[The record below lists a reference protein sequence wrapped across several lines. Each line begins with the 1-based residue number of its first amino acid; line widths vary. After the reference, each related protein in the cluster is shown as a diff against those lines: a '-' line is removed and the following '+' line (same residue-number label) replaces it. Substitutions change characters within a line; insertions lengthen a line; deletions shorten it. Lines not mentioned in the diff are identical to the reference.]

1 MSASPLHFACPPL
14 PGLTTAPAPRPRG
27 LLERDPGCSVGTALL
42 PADPA
47 SWHSSPEMK
56 RHTFSFPTFSG
67 ENDSLSDPLLLNCF
81 LMKCYY
87 CTPLHKEHMW
97 LQVIN
102 YTLEEP
108 NKRLSSLK
116 YFMAT
121 INFFSLII
129 RVAME

>member
-1 MSASPLHFACPPL
+1 
-14 PGLTTAPAPRPRG
+14 
-27 LLERDPGCSVGTALL
+27 
-42 PADPA
+42 
-47 SWHSSPEMK
+47 
-56 RHTFSFPTFSG
+56 
-67 ENDSLSDPLLLNCF
+67 
-81 LMKCYY
+81 
-87 CTPLHKEHMW
+87 MW